1 MTPLQSAITRKS
13 EFPQPHFLIFFLFY
27 FCYFYLFF
35 WLAVMGHHRYPNL
48 KTACHIKLK
57 LLLGL
62 WTKLLENLLLEKYL
76 ISVTEPLT
84 ERFSWKQNMINF
96 QFFSRQLI
104 FLVCQNCT
112 LWEKIILLV
121 DKCILQIR
129 HCTDQNF
136 NEKIQRI
143 NLWIRLWTIYQV

>member
-1 MTPLQSAITRKS
+1 MFQ
-13 EFPQPHFLIFFLFY
+13 FFYFHFLFY

-35 WLAVMGHHRYPNL
+35 WLAVMGYHRYPNL

-57 LLLGL
+57 LFLCL

-96 QFFSRQLI
+96 QFFPRQLI
-104 FLVCQNCT
+104 FLACQNCI

-121 DKCILQIR
+121 VLQIR
-129 HCTDQNF
+129 HCTDENF

-143 NLWIRLWTIYQV
+143 NLWIRLWTIYHV